1 MSTLATPPG
10 TDTRRPAARLPV
22 PSTLRALWV
31 LLVHGLRDQWHAILV
46 WGGALGAM
54 SGLMTAIWPSIEHST
69 KTLMDSYPQSLKE
82 AFGIQELNTVEKYI
96 DAEMLSLIVPLAVAY
111 FAVRCVMRDTV
122 GAEDRGYLDTLLS
135 LPLSRRGLMT
145 GTLVVTGVVVAA
157 ILAVAWALTWAAGTI
172 GGTGIS
178 GLTLAAG
185 FANVWPLSMAFAGIA
200 ALAAGV
206 AHRPGTVTAVS
217 IGMLFAMY
225 VLDLVGK
232 LAHSVRDI
240 RVASLFRYYGSA
252 IQDGLD
258 ASHIAV
264 LVAVAVVTTVAG
276 AVLFD
281 RRDVL

>member
-1 MSTLATPPG
+1 
-10 TDTRRPAARLPV
+10 
-22 PSTLRALWV
+22 
-31 LLVHGLRDQWHAILV
+31 
-46 WGGALGAM
+46 
-54 SGLMTAIWPSIEHST
+54 MTAIWPSIEHST

-135 LPLSRRGLMT
+135 LPLSRRGLVA

-157 ILAVAWALTWAAGTI
+157 ILAVAWALTWVAGTI

-264 LVAVAVVTTVAG
+264 LVAVAVVTTVGG